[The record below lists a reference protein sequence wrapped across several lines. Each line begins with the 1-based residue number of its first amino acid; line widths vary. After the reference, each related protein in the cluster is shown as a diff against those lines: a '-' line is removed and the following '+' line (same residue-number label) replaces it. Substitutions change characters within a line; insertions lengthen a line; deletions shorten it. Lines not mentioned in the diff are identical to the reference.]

1 MSELS
6 QDVPLLLFDGE
17 CNLCHGAVQFVLKRD
32 RAQRFRFA
40 ALRSAAGQQAIAATV
55 ANTANAG
62 SGVPGPLPDSM
73 VLIHR
78 GRLHL
83 KSGAALRVAKLL
95 PFPWPLGFV
104 FWLVPSPLR
113 DLVYAWIA
121 RNRYRWFGKRQA
133 CWVPTAALR
142 ARFLDRDERH

>member
-1 MSELS
+1 VRYSRGVSELS

-17 CNLCHGAVQFVLKRD
+17 CNLCHGAVQFVLRRD
-32 RAQRFRFA
+32 RTQRFRFA
-40 ALRSAAGQQAIAATV
+40 ALRSAVGQQAIAA
-55 ANTANAG
+55 AG
-62 SGVPGPLPDSM
+62 VTGALPDSM

-78 GRLHL
+78 GRLHV

-95 PFPWPLGFV
+95 PFPWPLAFV

-113 DLVYAWIA
+113 DLVYAFVA
-121 RNRYRWFGKRQA
+121 RHRYRWFGKRQA

-142 ARFLDRDERH
+142 ARFLDRDERQ

>member
-17 CNLCHGAVQFVLKRD
+17 CNLCHGAVQFVLRRD

-40 ALRSAAGQQAIAATV
+40 ALRSAAGQQAIAA
-55 ANTANAG
+55 AG
-62 SGVPGPLPDSM
+62 VSGPLPDSM

-78 GRLHL
+78 GRLHV

-95 PFPWPLGFV
+95 PFPWPLWFV

-113 DLVYAWIA
+113 DLVYAFVA
-121 RNRYRWFGKRQA
+121 RNRYRWFGKQTA

>member
-6 QDVPLLLFDGE
+6 QEVPLLLFDGE

-32 RAQRFRFA
+32 RTQRFRFA
-40 ALRSAAGQQAIAATV
+40 ALRSTSGQQAIAAAGV
-55 ANTANAG
+55 A
-62 SGVPGPLPDSM
+62 GPLPDSM
-73 VLIHR
+73 VLVHR
-78 GRLHL
+78 GRLHV

-95 PFPWPLGFV
+95 PFPWPLAFV
-104 FWLVPSPLR
+104 FWLVPSLLR
-113 DLVYAWIA
+113 DLVYAFVA
-121 RNRYRWFGKRQA
+121 RHRYRWFGKRQA

>member
-1 MSELS
+1 VSELS
-6 QDVPLLLFDGE
+6 QDAPLLLFDGE

-40 ALRSAAGQQAIAATV
+40 ALRSAAGQQAIAA
-55 ANTANAG
+55 AG
-62 SGVPGPLPDSM
+62 VRGPLPDSM

-78 GRLHL
+78 GRLHM

-95 PFPWPLGFV
+95 PFPWPLWFV

-113 DLVYAWIA
+113 DLVYAFVA
-121 RNRYRWFGKRQA
+121 RNRYRWFGKQKA

-142 ARFLDRDERH
+142 ARFLDRDERQ